1 MAFCVDFF
9 VRPAHTSLIHCS
21 PNKITEFVRGRLV
34 AAQPLATK
42 EPYGC
47 GVPFTGAAHT
57 AEVCFVSVG
66 HGDSA
71 VPL

>member
-1 MAFCVDFF
+1 MI
-9 VRPAHTSLIHCS
+9 L
-21 PNKITEFVRGRLV
+21 FVRGRLI

-71 VPL
+71 VPLYDSSAQQTPQSFTLSP

>member
-1 MAFCVDFF
+1 MI
-9 VRPAHTSLIHCS
+9 L
-21 PNKITEFVRGRLV
+21 FVRGRLI
-34 AAQPLATK
+34 AAHPLATK

-47 GVPFTGAAHT
+47 GLPFTGAAHT

>member
-1 MAFCVDFF
+1 MI
-9 VRPAHTSLIHCS
+9 L
-21 PNKITEFVRGRLV
+21 FVRGRLI
-34 AAQPLATK
+34 
-42 EPYGC
+42 
-47 GVPFTGAAHT
+47 AAHT